1 LLESALAHRPGI
13 ATLADALDDLAGKER
28 YLACDLEGT
37 RFNLGVQYGLLW
49 TQLGLS
55 LAGVDRERV
64 LADLVELM
72 AVQASGRLR

>member
-1 LLESALAHRPGI
+1 
-13 ATLADALDDLAGKER
+13 
-28 YLACDLEGT
+28 
-37 RFNLGVQYGLLW
+37 
-49 TQLGLS
+49 LGLS